1 MVPMELADLVSSASP
16 IVGNVFGMIPRSM
29 HASLLRNSLSVLSV
43 TYTICLVD
51 CSSPLL
57 FFPDNLSI
65 VAPRMRMLLVFAACI
80 SMSTGMRSL
89 TERPS
94 FLTTLRSAKQ
104 LWQPVSAIALTK
116 DRACGAL
123 RGNPKWL

>member
-1 MVPMELADLVSSASP
+1 
-16 IVGNVFGMIPRSM
+16 
-29 HASLLRNSLSVLSV
+29 
-43 TYTICLVD
+43 
-51 CSSPLL
+51 
-57 FFPDNLSI
+57 
-65 VAPRMRMLLVFAACI
+65 MLLLFAACI

-104 LWQPVSAIALTK
+104 LWQPVSAIALAK